1 MIALITRFGG
11 QELADLAVPKTNR
24 PIDGELLEAA
34 AKGESF
40 DNWDAEEVASAVAG
54 LARIADAATRARSE
68 IQFYLRY
75 RQEGQ
80 DAPDWVADDLPE
92 LTRFHLYGEKANAE
106 SAVRLRYRDIIKRL
120 ESLAAEDENAGP
132 RSRANRACRSAI
144 SRACSA
150 APPCG
155 GSDAGRTGR
164 CHSGPSRAS

>member
-1 MIALITRFGG
+1 MNLSLPSAIALITRFGAK
-11 QELADLAVPKTNR
+11 EMADLAVPQTNR
-24 PIDGELLEAA
+24 PIEGELLEAA
-34 AKGESF
+34 AKG
-40 DNWDAEEVASAVAG
+40 DQLDGWDAEDVASAVAG

-120 ESLAAEDENAGP
+120 ESLAAEDEKRGAAESGQSGLQISHQA
-132 RSRANRACRSAI
+132 RLFSRGTLR
-144 SRACSA
+144 
-150 APPCG
+150 G
-155 GSDAGRTGR
+155 L
-164 CHSGPSRAS
+164 

>member
-1 MIALITRFGG
+1 MNLSLPSAIALITRFGG

-120 ESLAAEDENAGP
+120 ESLAAEDEKRGAAESGQSGLQISHQP
-132 RSRANRACRSAI
+132 RLFSRTTMR
-144 SRACSA
+144 
-150 APPCG
+150 G
-155 GSDAGRTGR
+155 L
-164 CHSGPSRAS
+164 